1 MTMKPTYAHRAG
13 HGAAGYNGGGSFVG
27 RQILCG
33 VKICAQCGSDSTEV
47 VEASIPP
54 GREWSAPDDE
64 EILRMPLME
73 RGPASYSSAPDQPL
87 LGVPIREGSLWHLSR
102 DEGFEPVTFGLYVNG
117 FVFGPPGGPENTI
130 SLSPFSLV
138 RNCRFQSG
146 VCARLKTFR
155 VSLLDH
161 SPCCYFAVRSLCE
174 REAERERSEWV
185 LGISHAIFLIID
197 SLLPAFSVTCD
208 PMPDAP
214 QTLRRL
220 IAGYLIHRDT
230 ASSVS
235 VVFCELQAHRGTV
248 ARLAIYEDETCSN
261 ELVHLDITEESTCM
275 DVLGIN
281 CSFFIID
288 GHHFAS
294 QTPSERKLWLR
305 ALSNVKIKV
314 GNHAPEP
321 TPEELEAYRSSIREH
336 IRALETAPES
346 RIAAGDPLL
355 TPRPSRRFSANG
367 LESPT
372 RQVVPP
378 TEGGSTLMA
387 ANSGD
392 PAPQASG
399 KGVEVTTK
407 PCVSL

>member
-1 MTMKPTYAHRAG
+1 MAGEREDIARRRPPWGAG
-13 HGAAGYNGGGSFVG
+13 HNAFSLAGVQV
-27 RQILCG
+27 RCG
-33 VKICAQCGSDSTEV
+33 VKVCAQCSSDATEV
-47 VEASIPP
+47 MEAGKRP
-54 GREWSAPDDE
+54 GRDWSGPDDE
-64 EILRMPLME
+64 EVLRMPVVDW
-73 RGPASYSSAPDQPL
+73 GPASYSSAPDQPL
-87 LGVPIREGSLWHLSR
+87 LGVPIREGSLWHLAPN
-102 DEGFEPVTFGLYVNG
+102 EGFEEVSFGLYVNG
-117 FVFGPPGGPENTI
+117 FVFGPPGGQENTI

-146 VCARLKTFR
+146 VCSRFKTFR

-197 SLLPAFSVTCD
+197 SLLPAHQVTCD
-208 PMPDAP
+208 PLLDAP

-235 VVFCELQAHRGTV
+235 VVFCELQAHRGNR
-248 ARLAIYEDETCSN
+248 ARLAIYEDESCSN
-261 ELVHLDITEESTCM
+261 ELLHLDITEESTCM

-305 ALSNVKIKV
+305 ALANVKIKV
-314 GNHAPEP
+314 GNLAPEP
-321 TPEELEAYRSSIREH
+321 SQEELEAYRSSIREH
-336 IRALETAPES
+336 IRALETAPEF

-355 TPRPSRRFSANG
+355 TPWRSRRFSAG
-367 LESPT
+367 LECTT
-372 RQVVPP
+372 RQV
-378 TEGGSTLMA
+378 A
-387 ANSGD
+387 ASGD
-392 PAPQASG
+392 RAAEPSPPPDPALAKNGNGVAVSG
-399 KGVEVTTK
+399 K

>member
-1 MTMKPTYAHRAG
+1 MADESGDLLQRKLPWKAIFGLQSLRC
-13 HGAAGYNGGGSFVG
+13 SV
-27 RQILCG
+27 RQ
-33 VKICAQCGSDSTEV
+33 CAQCSNDATEV
-47 VEASIPP
+47 RERGIPP
-54 GREWSAPDDE
+54 RREWSAPDDE
-64 EILRMPLME
+64 EVLRMPMVE
-73 RGPASYSSAPDQPL
+73 WGPASYSSAPDQPL
-87 LGVPIREGSLWHLSR
+87 LGVPIKEGTLWHLAPN
-102 DEGFEPVTFGLYVNG
+102 EGFEEVSFGLYVNG
-117 FVFGPPGGPENTI
+117 FVFGPPGGQETTI

-146 VCARLKTFR
+146 VCARFKTFR

-174 REAERERSEWV
+174 REAEKERSEWV

-197 SLLPAFSVTCD
+197 SLLPPHQVTCD
-208 PMPDAP
+208 PLPEAP

-235 VVFCELQAHRGTV
+235 VVFCELQAHCGNS
-248 ARLAIYEDETCSN
+248 ARLAIYEDESCSN
-261 ELVHLDITEESTCM
+261 EYLHLDITEDSTCM

-305 ALSNVKIKV
+305 ALGNVKIKV
-314 GNHAPEP
+314 GNLAPEP
-321 TPEELEAYRSSIREH
+321 SQEELEAYRSSIREH
-336 IRALETAPES
+336 IRALETAPEA

-355 TPRPSRRFSANG
+355 TPWRNRRFSTG
-367 LESPT
+367 LEGPS
-372 RQVVPP
+372 RQVAACGDDASEPLPP
-378 TEGGSTLMA
+378 AESPRTTGA
-387 ANSGD
+387 PVSG
-392 PAPQASG
+392 
-399 KGVEVTTK
+399 K